1 MLQHEILLLVVLIAS
16 ALTTIV
22 VNVLAM
28 IKGRR

>member
-1 MLQHEILLLVVLIAS
+1 MLQHEILLLVVQIAS